1 MSGRII
7 LFTVL
12 RLAAFAVPLT
22 VLLWLGFDW
31 WWAAILATIVAVCI
45 SFLTLNSMRESIAV
59 GLAKKVDDPAPD
71 VDAEFE
77 DATAKDVTR
86 E

>member
-7 LFTVL
+7 LFSVL
-12 RLAAFAVPLT
+12 RLAVFLVPLT
-22 VLLWLGFDW
+22 ALIWIGFDW
-31 WWAAILATIVAVCI
+31 WWAAILATIIGACI
-45 SFLTLNSMRESIAV
+45 SFLALNRLRESIARD
-59 GLAKKVDDPAPD
+59 LADRVDNPAPD

-77 DATAKDVTR
+77 DAAA

>member
-1 MSGRII
+1 MSGRLV

-22 VLLWLGFDW
+22 ALLWLGFDW
-31 WWAAILATIVAVCI
+31 WWAAILAAIVGVCV
-45 SFLTLNSMRESIAV
+45 SFLALNAMRESIAID
-59 GLAKKVDDPAPD
+59 LAKKVDDPAAD

-77 DATAKDVTR
+77 DAST

>member
-1 MSGRII
+1 MSGRVV

-12 RLAAFAVPLT
+12 RLAAIAVPLT

-31 WWAAILATIVAVCI
+31 WWAAILATVIGACLSILVL
-45 SFLTLNSMRESIAV
+45 SPLRESIAR
-59 GLAKKVDDPAPD
+59 GIADRVDNPAPD

-77 DATAKDVTR
+77 DAST

>member
-1 MSGRII
+1 MSRRVV

-12 RLAAFAVPLT
+12 RLAAFIVPLT
-22 VLLWLGFDW
+22 ALLWLGFDW
-31 WWAAILATIVAVCI
+31 WWAAILATIVGACV
-45 SFLTLNSMRESIAV
+45 SFLALNSMRESIALD
-59 GLAKKVDDPAPD
+59 LARKVDDPEPD

-77 DATAKDVTR
+77 DAST